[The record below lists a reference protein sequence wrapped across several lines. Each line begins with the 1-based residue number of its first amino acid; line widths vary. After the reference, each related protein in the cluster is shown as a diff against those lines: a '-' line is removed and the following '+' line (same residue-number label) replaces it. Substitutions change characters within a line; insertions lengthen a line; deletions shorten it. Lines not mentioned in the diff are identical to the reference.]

1 MRAEVGTQTQMQSER
16 ESGPQLPGFGEAGRR
31 GIYTSRM
38 KREATVYATQRRE
51 RVGEKGKKK

>member
-1 MRAEVGTQTQMQSER
+1 MQMQSER
-16 ESGPQLPGFGEAGRR
+16 ESGPQLPGFGEAGQR

-38 KREATVYATQRRE
+38 KQEATVYATQRRE